1 MSEQAQFS
9 NEMAIE
15 MIYKVDQ
22 ASRAIA
28 AITDMAFHYMD
39 AKKMDLK
46 AENTIF
52 ETFWVVEQLTGHQRT
67 VLEKLEMG
75 VNGKLHQKLSEDDS
89 NSNNSV
95 FDENKK

>member
-9 NEMAIE
+9 NEMAID

-28 AITDMAFHYMD
+28 ALTDMAFHYMD

-52 ETFWVVEQLTGHQRT
+52 ETFWVVEQLTGHQRS

-75 VNGKLHQKLSEDDS
+75 MNGKLHQKLPEDDLS
-89 NSNNSV
+89 LNDSV
-95 FDENKK
+95 FDKD

>member
-1 MSEQAQFS
+1 MSEQEQFS
-9 NEMAIE
+9 NEMAID

-28 AITDMAFHYMD
+28 ALTDMAFHYMD

-52 ETFWVVEQLTGHQRT
+52 ETFWVVEQLTGHQRS

-75 VNGKLHQKLSEDDS
+75 MNGKLHQKLPEDDLS
-89 NSNNSV
+89 LNDSV
-95 FDENKK
+95 FDKD